1 MKMNTKV
8 TRGIRVSVKTTFEGT
23 FFKNYKMHF
32 AFGYTITIENQSTD
46 SVQLTSRHWDIYDAL
61 NEMEVLDGEGVI
73 GKKPVIRPGES
84 HTYSSGCLLASP
96 IGAMKGF
103 YNMVNLST
111 SEKFRV
117 YVPIFRLNAP
127 FALN

>member
-1 MKMNTKV
+1 MKMITKV
-8 TRGIRVSVKTTFEGT
+8 TRGIRVSVKTSFEGT

-32 AFGYTITIENQSTD
+32 AFGYTITIENQSSD

-61 NEMEVLDGEGVI
+61 NEREVLDGEGGI

-84 HTYSSGCLLASP
+84 HTYSSGCRLASP
-96 IGAMKGF
+96 IGARLGF
-103 YNMVNLST
+103 FNMVNLSS
-111 SEKFRV
+111 SEKFQV
-117 YVPIFRLNAP
+117 FVPTFRLNAP